1 MDGVPIR
8 TAQVSTGIRITQIK
22 EKSNEKYEGCQ
33 APFKM
38 SLSLATHGCSAYPDI
53 RGAALDYDCVNEGI
67 PSVPCQAL
75 REIRESVAAS
85 ASETIV
91 VQHTRRWRACDAG
104 YRAQIFV
111 DGPQIMV
118 C

>member
-8 TAQVSTGIRITQIK
+8 TAQVSTGISITQIK
-22 EKSNEKYEGCQ
+22 EKSNEKYEGQ

-38 SLSLATHGCSAYPDI
+38 SHSLATHGCSPYPDI
-53 RGAALDYDCVNEGI
+53 RGAALDYGCVNEGI

-91 VQHTRRWRACDAG
+91 VQHTRRWRAGYAG
-104 YRAQIFV
+104 YRAEIFV
-111 DGPQIMV
+111 DGPQVMV

>member
-38 SLSLATHGCSAYPDI
+38 SLSLATHG
-53 RGAALDYDCVNEGI
+53 
-67 PSVPCQAL
+67 
-75 REIRESVAAS
+75 
-85 ASETIV
+85 
-91 VQHTRRWRACDAG
+91 
-104 YRAQIFV
+104 
-111 DGPQIMV
+111 
-118 C
+118 